1 MSDQSSFRLPR
12 ALTQALARV
21 ARERGIPKSEV
32 VREAL
37 QAYLIDRAAD
47 PDAAWHRV
55 APMVGSVQLDAAEIE
70 RDALA
75 RQVKA
80 HNWRP

>member
-1 MSDQSSFRLPR
+1 MADQSSFRLPR

-21 ARERGIPKSEV
+21 ARERGVPKSQV

-37 QAYLIDRAAD
+37 QAYLIDTPAD
-47 PDAAWHRV
+47 PDVAWHRV
-55 APMVGSVQLDAAEIE
+55 APMVGSVELDAAQIE

-75 RQVKA
+75 RQIKA
-80 HNWRP
+80 HNWRR